1 MKGAVRRSGHP
12 AFKAVLTQPSGQANN
27 RRTVVI
33 LPPTT
38 FIDQNHIAN
47 PCTRPQFAEGKCP
60 PASVLG
66 KARVFTP
73 LFKDP
78 LEGPVYFRANGGER
92 DLPDVVVDLHGRVD
106 VIAVGFVDAVTK
118 KGSESSRVRTRFAS
132 LPDAPITKAVFT
144 FKGGK
149 KGVFVNSA
157 NLCKVPNI
165 ATVKMSAHNNKT
177 QEFNNRIATSCKK
190 K

>member
-1 MKGAVRRSGHP
+1 M
-12 AFKAVLTQPSGQANN
+12 
-27 RRTVVI
+27 VV

-47 PCTRPQFAEGKCP
+47 PCTRPQFAAKNCP

-66 KARVFTP
+66 KVRVFTP
-73 LFKDP
+73 LFDNP

-92 DLPDVVVDLHGRVD
+92 ELPDVVLDLHGRVD

-118 KGSESSRVRTRFAS
+118 KGSESSRVRTIFAS
-132 LPDAPITKAVFT
+132 LPDAPITKAIFT
-144 FKGGK
+144 FQGGK

-157 NLCKVPNI
+157 NICKVPNL
-165 ATVKMSAHNNKT
+165 ATVKMSAHNNEDPEMQRQDRRRLK
-177 QEFNNRIATSCKK
+177 EEVVAPDLP
-190 K
+190 

>member
-47 PCTRPQFAEGKCP
+47 PCTRPQFQEGKCP

-118 KGSESSRVRTRFAS
+118 KGSESSRVRTRFNN

-165 ATVKMSAHNNKT
+165 ATVKMAAHNNKT
-177 QEFNNRIATSCKK
+177 QETNKRIATSCEK
-190 K
+190 